1 MGEYALP
8 VNVQAAV
15 TVLGRLPAKEAVAR
29 ADLQGAWLAQ
39 INLGGANLTGAH
51 HLSQEQLNAAN
62 GNSKTWLPT
71 GLQRP
76 EHWLGEETS
85 RPK

>member
-1 MGEYALP
+1 MLRKGSDRRYLYS
-8 VNVQAAV
+8 
-15 TVLGRLPAKEAVAR
+15 LSDAKTAR
-29 ADLQGAWLAQ
+29 HISANPGV
-39 INLGGANLTGAH
+39 GANLTGAH
-51 HLSQEQLNAAN
+51 HLTQAQLNAAN
-62 GNSKTWLPT
+62 GDSKTRLPA